1 MSCYD
6 PYQEI
11 DSYLEQAHIVINSA
25 IDEKCADSNG
35 RVVDNVVNWVENY
48 EQDIND
54 LLDSFVEDDDYS
66 EKKDEKVEIN
76 GISEVTDDD
85 IEIFCDLDGEDYD
98 ECRSTDSS
106 QFVNARGIGAQTSP
120 SQSSTNLTCTSD
132 SSSLSPCM
140 VSDREAFDEQDRS
153 FSDQTI
159 IRSQW
164 QKSSSTSVLKQITK
178 VNRQAR
184 SQSDRHL
191 SEIETTEACKWLR
204 AAGFPQY
211 AQMYEDMQFPIDL
224 NAVKDDHP
232 LLDSSVLHSLY
243 RRLHILNKCAQFHQ
257 HRSSSHTDDSEDEQ
271 CALSENWAYQS
282 DIRRWSRTCQSD
294 ELAILSG
301 EDGKALRRGS
311 HPYHTDESPKPES
324 PRNKF
329 QRAISPSR
337 RKRNKDEVLSTSSGL
352 NVLDLLSKQLSD
364 FNVSNSEISDPVS
377 PFRRSRRRKTGSLD
391 KTDSWLHLP
400 NSSDSILF
408 TNIDKGDESETTD
421 RPQFEEVRREIYTLS
436 ANQLQVLRK
445 LALLKLT
452 AHMEKYCSTH
462 KTGWNWNVTKFM
474 RKLKCPAY
482 KDKIIFGVSITV
494 IQQRTGLPLPRS
506 IAEALN
512 WLVANAANNV
522 GIFRKPGVRSR
533 IQHLKTIM
541 EEFGDEINFDDQ
553 QAYDVADTVKQYF
566 RELPEALL
574 TYKLS
579 ETFISIFQHI
589 PPHLR
594 REAVLCGLLLM
605 PDEHREALQVLL
617 YSLNRIAQHSSAN
630 QMTESNLALC
640 FAPTLFH
647 HNQVVNRPAT
657 GMPSAKEL
665 DENKASHDC
674 LLFLIKNYDGLFDIP
689 EDLLNQCN
697 SSEMKVVL
705 WSELSLE
712 NNGDWR
718 TYLAKCQT
726 ALLNEVKERS
736 KGWITIPSHYDK
748 IEISYK
754 KVADNHPLRLWK
766 VYLEVDASPIDVF
779 NRIVKERHVWDN
791 GLESCRVVSE
801 IDRATDIYQ
810 YVRKNITPLPLE
822 DYCVIRSW
830 KTDLP
835 KAGCILVETSVEHN
849 ESVTVVNSVR
859 RVVLASRYLIEPSS
873 SHTSKLTH
881 MARVDKRGKMPEWY
895 HKNYGHVLAL
905 DLRNLQNS
913 FKKSQAAKKHD
924 V

>member
-1 MSCYD
+1 MSYKD

-11 DSYLEQAHIVINSA
+11 DYYLEQAHIDINNALVEKSA
-25 IDEKCADSNG
+25 ETIVCNGNYAENIEDLLEGYIAEKCGLNG
-35 RVVDNVVNWVENY
+35 ENHIEVIIDDVSDTDVD
-48 EQDIND
+48 
-54 LLDSFVEDDDYS
+54 FDDH
-66 EKKDEKVEIN
+66 
-76 GISEVTDDD
+76 
-85 IEIFCDLDGEDYD
+85 
-98 ECRSTDSS
+98 RSTDSS
-106 QFVNARGIGAQTSP
+106 QFINTKGTGTQTSP

-132 SSSLSPCM
+132 SSLSPCM
-140 VSDREAFDEQDRS
+140 VSDREIFEDQDQS
-153 FSDQTI
+153 FSDRTI

-164 QKSSSTSVLKQITK
+164 QKSSSTSVLKKITK
-178 VNRQAR
+178 VNRQTR

-257 HRSSSHTDDSEDEQ
+257 HRSAHTDDSEDEQ

-282 DIRRWSRTCQSD
+282 DIRRWSRTCQSE
-294 ELAILSG
+294 ELAALG
-301 EDGKALRRGS
+301 EDSKALRRSS
-311 HPYHTDESPKPES
+311 HPHPTDELPKPES

-329 QRAISPSR
+329 HRAISPSR
-337 RKRNKDEVLSTSSGL
+337 RRRRDEIVSATSGL
-352 NVLDLLSKQLSD
+352 NVLELLSKQLSD
-364 FNVSNSEISDPVS
+364 FNASNSEICDPVS

-408 TNIDKGDESETTD
+408 SNIDKGEESETID
-421 RPQFEEVRREIYTLS
+421 RPEFEEGGRELYTLS

-494 IQQRTGLPLPRS
+494 IQQRTGLPLPKS
-506 IAEALN
+506 IAEALK
-512 WLVANAANNV
+512 WLVENAANNV

-541 EEFGDEINFDDQ
+541 EEFGDKINYNDQ

-594 REAVLCGLLLM
+594 REAVLCCLLLM

-617 YSLNRIAQHSSAN
+617 HSLYCIAQYSSAN

-647 HNQVVNRPAT
+647 HNQVVNRPVT

-665 DENKASHDC
+665 DENKAGHDC
-674 LLFLIKNYDGLFDIP
+674 LLFLIKNYNNLFTIP

-718 TYLAKCQT
+718 TYLEKCQT
-726 ALLNEVKERS
+726 ALLNEVKEKTR
-736 KGWITIPSHYDK
+736 GWIVIPSHYDK
-748 IEISYK
+748 IEMSYK

-766 VYLEVDASPIDVF
+766 VYLEIDASPIDIF
-779 NRIVKERHVWDN
+779 NRIVKERHLWDN
-791 GLESCRVVSE
+791 QLESNRVVSQ
-801 IDRATDIYQ
+801 IDSTTDIYQ
-810 YVRKNITPLPLE
+810 YIRKNIGPLPLE
-822 DYCVIRSW
+822 DHCVIRSW
-830 KTDLP
+830 RTNLP
-835 KAGCILVETSVEHN
+835 KGGCILVETSVEHT
-849 ESVTVVNSVR
+849 ESDNVPNSVR
-859 RVVLASRYLIEPSS
+859 RVVLASRYLIESSS

-895 HKNYGHVLAL
+895 HKNYGHLLAL
-905 DLRNLQNS
+905 NLHNLQNS
-913 FKKSQAAKKHD
+913 FKKPLTTNKKHD
-924 V
+924 I